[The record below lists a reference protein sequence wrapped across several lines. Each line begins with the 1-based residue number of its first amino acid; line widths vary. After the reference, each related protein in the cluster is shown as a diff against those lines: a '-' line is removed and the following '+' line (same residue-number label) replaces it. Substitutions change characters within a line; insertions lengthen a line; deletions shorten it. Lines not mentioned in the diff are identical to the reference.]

1 MESREWRVASGVEWQ
16 RSCQKPNQVVH
27 APHAAAKS
35 SAMEMKR
42 EQKLLLLLLF
52 LLLLL
57 LLPLVSPFAGVVCR
71 LWFLFS

>member
-1 MESREWRVASGVEWQ
+1 MASGVEWQ

-27 APHAAAKS
+27 VAHAAAKS
-35 SAMEMKR
+35 SAMEIKR

-52 LLLLL
+52 LMLLLL